1 MKIDVII
8 NAAAGEHL
16 QRPNAEA
23 LQQAFADRGVEA
35 RILHANGTEVV
46 EIAERAVQGDADAIV
61 AGGGD
66 GTINTVVSVMLRST
80 APAKPLG
87 ILPLGT
93 LNHLAKDLN
102 IPLEIE
108 KSVDT
113 IAGGHVVEI
122 DLAQVN
128 DRFFIN
134 NSSLG
139 LYPSIV
145 RERQKQQRLG
155 SGKWP
160 AFVWAAFSVL
170 RRYPFLDL
178 QLKVK
183 DKELK
188 TVTPFVFVG
197 NNKYEMESLNI
208 GSRSRLN
215 GGSLSLYMTKKT
227 GRLQLIRLA
236 LLALFRKLRHERDF
250 VAVTTDEV
258 SITTRKKRLR
268 VALDGEVTVM
278 EPPLRYRIRP
288 RALKVFVPADH
299 PKIECESDAFA
310 S

>member
-16 QRPNAEA
+16 QRPNAEM

-35 RILHANGTEVV
+35 RILQANGTEVV
-46 EIAERAVQGDADAIV
+46 ELAERAAQGNADAIV

-93 LNHLAKDLN
+93 LNHFAKDLN

-108 KSVDT
+108 KAVET
-113 IAGGHVVEI
+113 IAGGHAVEI

-145 RERQKQQRLG
+145 REREKNQRLG

-160 AFVWAAFSVL
+160 AFVWAALSVL

-178 QLKVK
+178 HLKVK

-188 TVTPFVFVG
+188 TMTPFVFVG

-208 GSRSRLN
+208 GSRSRLD

-236 LLALFRKLRHERDF
+236 LLALFRRLRHERDF
-250 VAVTTDEV
+250 VAVTTEEV

-288 RALKVFVPADH
+288 RALRVIVPRL
-299 PKIECESDAFA
+299 KEGSTTTR
-310 S
+310 